1 MQPKDISKEH
11 PISRIQTSAGR
22 GGIDQESE
30 QRYPLTKRQEAV
42 RAALDQAKA
51 SSDQKSVKYG
61 AKLEDLLKMRGIRH
75 SVIPPESE

>member
-1 MQPKDISKEH
+1 M
-11 PISRIQTSAGR
+11 
-22 GGIDQESE
+22 
-30 QRYPLTKRQEAV
+30 
-42 RAALDQAKA
+42 DQAKA